1 MHNGI
6 ISKMRD
12 NKAGMTLIEIVIALL
27 IFTVML
33 AAVFNA
39 FLISAEVN
47 RSSKDFSEARALGQ
61 SQLEDLYAK
70 SILRFED
77 AVYALEVEDLY
88 ACNGFSYAT
97 DETTGLITYSI
108 ASNPLICVKTMDD
121 FIIELSFDLDASSTL
136 VKTKIVV
143 SSTHPTIKRY
153 ETLYAQNFN

>member
-1 MHNGI
+1 MRHNQ
-6 ISKMRD
+6 
-12 NKAGMTLIEIVIALL
+12 AGMTLIEIVIALL

-33 AAVFNA
+33 AAVFNI

-61 SQLEDLYAK
+61 SQLEDLYDK
-70 SILRFED
+70 RQIRFED
-77 AVYALEVEDLY
+77 AVYALEVDDFY
-88 ACNGFSYAT
+88 VCDGFTYTT

-108 ASNPLICVKTMDD
+108 TTDPLLCVKTMDD
-121 FIIELSFDLDASSTL
+121 FIIELSFDIDSSSTL

-143 SSTHPTIKRY
+143 SSTNPTIKRY

>member
-12 NKAGMTLIEIVIALL
+12 NNAGMTLIEIVIALL

-33 AAVFNA
+33 AAVFNI

-61 SQLEDLYAK
+61 SQLEDLYDK
-70 SILRFED
+70 RQISFED

-88 ACNGFSYAT
+88 VCDGFMYTT

-108 ASNPLICVKTMDD
+108 TTDPLLCVKTMDD
-121 FIIELSFDLDASSTL
+121 FIIELSFDIDSSSTL

-143 SSTHPTIKRY
+143 SSTNPTIKRY